1 MMGLRRH
8 HPTSEREA
16 SFRAMWIIAGSLFT
30 LSGLCLTLLFTSRGD
45 RAHELFGRSA
55 AAPDGGVVAPASSY
69 TAAAPI
75 GVDPSAG
82 VKLLDDRAFERMLGM
97 ATASARGRKM
107 FDFTRDP
114 PANSLQTLVNTWTEG
129 SYSPVHR
136 HAAYAESFVVL
147 AGALAFFT
155 FDAQAP
161 HAPACHVLAPHG
173 PLRGIVVEAREW
185 HAMAAAP
192 RALGYP
198 GHAIVF
204 ETSGHT
210 YDAAGAGA
218 KLLAPWAPH
227 GDGGLGGDAEHF
239 AGLFAACPRAPA
251 HHPHGAR
258 AARDE
263 LRPGA
268 DGAQ

>member
-1 MMGLRRH
+1 MGLRRH

-69 TAAAPI
+69 TAEAPI

-114 PANSLQTLVNTWTEG
+114 PANSLQTLVNAWTEG

-161 HAPACHVLAPHG
+161 HAPSCHVLVHCIQSSSPHS
-173 PLRGIVVEAREW
+173 P
-185 HAMAAAP
+185 
-192 RALGYP
+192 
-198 GHAIVF
+198 
-204 ETSGHT
+204 SS
-210 YDAAGAGA
+210 
-218 KLLAPWAPH
+218 
-227 GDGGLGGDAEHF
+227 
-239 AGLFAACPRAPA
+239 
-251 HHPHGAR
+251 
-258 AARDE
+258 
-263 LRPGA
+263 
-268 DGAQ
+268 